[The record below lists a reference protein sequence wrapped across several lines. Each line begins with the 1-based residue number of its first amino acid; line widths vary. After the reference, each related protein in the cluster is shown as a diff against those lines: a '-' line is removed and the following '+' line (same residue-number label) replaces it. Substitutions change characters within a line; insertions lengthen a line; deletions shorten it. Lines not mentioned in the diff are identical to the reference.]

1 MAASLISKADS
12 DAKDARRWKK
22 ELQLAHKREK
32 TWRERSERI
41 VERYRGEEKKKN
53 RFNVLWANTEIL
65 RPAYYNS
72 KPSPDV
78 RRRFRDAD
86 PVGKAVSE
94 VLERSL
100 IVVTDGSSTD
110 TSLKN
115 DVLDGLLC
123 GRGLSRVR
131 YVPKLTQ
138 VPPKPV
144 KEKGEPDGQ
153 TTESEDEEVEFEQTL
168 IEHVDWRDFR
178 HGYGRVWDEVPW
190 EGFRHK
196 LTRADAEKKLRKAD
210 LTGVKF
216 AQPTTDDP
224 KKPGDEVNETQK
236 VAEFWEIWDKLGE
249 RVFFL
254 QEDVEHLL
262 YPKDNPDGEP
272 PLDFEGFF
280 PNPEP
285 LRLVENTGSLLP
297 IPPFDLYETQANEL
311 DKLSQRIDRIVS
323 TLRLR
328 GIYDAKLTELQ
339 DLMTADDNE
348 LTPVQN
354 AQQWADKGLDA
365 AISWMPVEQSATV
378 LTALYDARTRQKAII
393 DELIGIADIIRG
405 ATDPDETFG
414 AQELKQSN
422 ASVRLLRPRQE
433 VQRYARDL
441 LRLAAEVMAQ
451 KFAPETFADMTDL
464 TFPTAQQKAM
474 LQMQIQQAQAIAAS
488 GQPPPPGTPPPPD
501 PSLLQVPTWDDIMA
515 LMRSSGMRKF
525 KVDVETDS
533 TVAGT
538 IQSDM
543 KGLTEVLTAVS
554 QTLQGL
560 APIVAQ
566 GALPVDAAKEIVLSV
581 IRRARLGMAVEDAF
595 DKLQAPKPQAQPNPK
610 LMEIEAQSKADQ
622 QLEQMKSGIEVEKFK
637 VEEQTRAQLAA
648 AKEQL
653 EHQRVVADGQMKMQ
667 LDAAEKTH
675 REQLEAIRAQAE
687 TERQASALET
697 QRMIADANNQTKLM
711 IAELTATHDKE
722 MQDQK
727 LEHDQ
732 SMAKL
737 NASLMPPAG
746 DGKERAEEKEE
757 AEQAPT
763 AAQYNLIEHDLIPL
777 MTQMMH
783 HMSKP
788 KRVIR
793 DENGKISGVE

>member
-1 MAASLISKADS
+1 MSLISKADA

-22 ELQLAHKREK
+22 ELQLAGKREK
-32 TWRERSERI
+32 DWREEGEKI
-41 VERYRGEEKKKN
+41 IKRYRGEEKKKN
-53 RFNVLWANTEIL
+53 RFNVLWSNTEIL

-86 PVGKAVSE
+86 PLGKAVSE

-110 TSLKN
+110 SSIKN
-115 DVLDGLLC
+115 DVLDGLLP

-138 VPPKPV
+138 LPAKPPK
-144 KEKGEPDGQ
+144 ETGEPDGQ
-153 TTESEDEEVEFEQTL
+153 TTESEDEQIEFEQVL

-196 LTRADAEKKLRKAD
+196 LTRADAEKKLKKTD

-216 AQPTTDDP
+216 TQPTTDDP
-224 KKPGDEVNETQK
+224 KKPGEEVNETQK

-262 YPKDNPDGEP
+262 YPKDNSDGEP
-272 PLDFEGFF
+272 PLQFEGFF

-297 IPPFDLYETQANEL
+297 IPPFVLYENQANEL
-311 DKLSQRIDRIVS
+311 DKLSQRIDKIVS

-328 GIYDAKLTELQ
+328 GIYDAKLTELN

-348 LTPVQN
+348 LTPVLN
-354 AQQWADKGLDA
+354 AQAWADKGLDA
-365 AISWMPVEQSATV
+365 AISWMPVEQAATV

-451 KFAPETFADMTDL
+451 KFAPETFAEMTDL
-464 TFPTAQQKAM
+464 TFPTVQQKAM
-474 LQMQIQQAQAIAAS
+474 LQMQIQQAQAIPP
-488 GQPPPPGTPPPPD
+488 GQPPPPGMPPPPD
-501 PSLLQVPTWDDIMA
+501 PSLLQVPTWEDIMG

-543 KGLTEVLTAVS
+543 KGLTEVLAAIS
-554 QTLQGL
+554 ETLQGL

-595 DKLQAPKPQAQPNPK
+595 DKLQAPKPQGPNPK
-610 LMEIEAQSKADQ
+610 LQEIEAQSQADQ
-622 QLEQMKSGIEVEKFK
+622 KLEQMKSGIDLEKFK

-653 EHQRVVADGQMKMQ
+653 EHERVMADGQMKMQ

-675 REQLEAIRAQAE
+675 REQLETIRAQAE
-687 TERQASALET
+687 TQRQADALQT
-697 QRMIADANNQTKLM
+697 QRMIADADNQTKLM
-711 IAELTATHDKE
+711 IAELTTKHAQA
-722 MQDQK
+722 MQNQK
-727 LEHDQ
+727 MDHDQ
-732 SMAKL
+732 SMVRLK
-737 NASLMPPAG
+737 ASLTPPPT
-746 DGKERAEEKEE
+746 EETEE
-757 AEQAPT
+757 EEAPT
-763 AAQYNLIEHDLIPL
+763 AAQYSPVERDLVPL
-777 MTQMMH
+777 MAQMVNH
-783 HMSKP
+783 LGKP

>member
-1 MAASLISKADS
+1 MAGLISKADS

-22 ELQLAHKREK
+22 ELQLASKREK

-53 RFNVLWANTEIL
+53 RFNVLWSNTEIL

-110 TSLKN
+110 ASLKN

-123 GRGLSRVR
+123 GRGVSRVR

-138 VPPKPV
+138 VPSKPA
-144 KEKGEPDGQ
+144 KEEGEPDGQ
-153 TTESEDEEVEFEQTL
+153 TSESEEEEIEFEQAL

-196 LTRADAEKKLRKAD
+196 LTWLDAEKKFKKAD
-210 LTGVKF
+210 LAGVKF

-224 KKPGDEVNETQK
+224 KKPGEEVNETQK

-254 QEDVEHLL
+254 QEDIEHLL
-262 YPKDNPDGEP
+262 YPKDNLAGDP
-272 PLDFEGFF
+272 PLAFEGFF
-280 PNPEP
+280 PTPEP

-297 IPPFDLYETQANEL
+297 IPPFDLYENQANEL
-311 DKLSQRIDRIVS
+311 DKLSMRIDRIVS

-339 DLMTADDNE
+339 DLTTADDNE

-354 AQQWADKGLDA
+354 AQAWADKGLDA
-365 AISWMPVEQSATV
+365 AISWMPVEQNATV

-474 LQMQIQQAQAIAAS
+474 LQMQIQQAAQMPP

-501 PSLLQVPTWDDIMA
+501 PSLLQVPTWDDIMG

-543 KGLTEVLTAVS
+543 KGLTEVLTAIS

-566 GALPVDAAKEIVLSV
+566 GALPVDAAKEVVLAV

-653 EHQRVVADGQMKMQ
+653 EHERVMADGQMKLQ
-667 LDAAEKTH
+667 LDAAEKAH
-675 REQLEAIRAQAE
+675 REQLETIRAQAE
-687 TERQASALET
+687 TARQASALET
-697 QRMIADANNQTKLM
+697 QRMIADADNQTKLM
-711 IAELTATHDKE
+711 IAELTAKHAKE
-722 MQDQK
+722 MQGEK

-732 SMAKL
+732 SMVKL
-737 NASLMPPAG
+737 KASLAPPPV
-746 DGKERAEEKEE
+746 EETEE
-757 AEQAPT
+757 EEAPT
-763 AAQYNLIEHDLIPL
+763 AAQYSPVEHDLVPL
-777 MTQMMH
+777 MAQMVN
-783 HMSKP
+783 HMAKP